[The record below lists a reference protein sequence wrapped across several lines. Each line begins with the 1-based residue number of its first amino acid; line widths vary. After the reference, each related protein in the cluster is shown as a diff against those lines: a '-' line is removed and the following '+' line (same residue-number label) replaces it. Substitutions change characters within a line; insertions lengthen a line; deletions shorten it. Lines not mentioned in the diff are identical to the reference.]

1 MLLFGLQ
8 TNSHSLWSYL
18 IWWTP
23 KFNIKKGKY
32 VFIFLPPFYGT
43 RLWLGGRTKIWCMK
57 KHEWLVFKLMS
68 HVGGIIWSSHFP
80 SGCHRN
86 AMKILYTGDFYLRTK
101 VTNVIQSSVIN
112 IDTLCSTLH
121 QHRLWVASK
130 TRGCVSAVS
139 PCFMLQ
145 LSCTGSQVIASAWSQ
160 EKSCLCEVL
169 INNG

>member
-8 TNSHSLWSYL
+8 TKSHSFWSYL
-18 IWWTP
+18 IWWAP
-23 KFNIKKGKY
+23 KFNIKKKWSIY
-32 VFIFLPPFYGT
+32 LSSYPPFMVQGSGWVEGQRYDA
-43 RLWLGGRTKIWCMK
+43 W
-57 KHEWLVFKLMS
+57 KHEWFVFKLMS

-112 IDTLCSTLH
+112 IDTLCSNLH